1 MIIIIDNGYVQLK
14 LVLGATFSKNI
25 LTQSMPI
32 SSLTL
37 NLKGLSLK
45 YLKLSFSDFLP
56 ASVLFNIKGM
66 IAEEICGMFDLT
78 YFNNSNQ

>member
-1 MIIIIDNGYVQLK
+1 
-14 LVLGATFSKNI
+14 
-25 LTQSMPI
+25 MP

-45 YLKLSFSDFLP
+45 YLKQSFLP
-56 ASVLFNIKGM
+56 ASMLFNIKGM
-66 IAEEICGMFDLT
+66 IAEEICEMFDLT